1 MVSIQ
6 LYVSSSPT
14 QFFHECSPF
23 PSHFF
28 NRSGHWRNLTVF
40 FQAVL
45 NPASHGCTRAPSW
58 SSLGH
63 FIRMV
68 PFPITVGNEELFV
81 VYFSIPELKKCKV
94 PVSNWYLNH
103 LEGRSHR
110 INSGHYVFFL
120 RFFYHELARIF
131 PSTFKVGS
139 EPKNP
144 GCLDRVGGMRFYLK

>member
-1 MVSIQ
+1 MFLLHLHNFSMNVHHFQVIFLIDLDIGEISR
-6 LYVSSSPT
+6 SSSRP
-14 QFFHECSPF
+14 C
-23 PSHFF
+23 
-28 NRSGHWRNLTVF
+28 W
-40 FQAVL
+40 

-63 FIRMV
+63 YIRMV

-94 PVSNWYLNH
+94 PVSNWYLKR
-103 LEGRSHR
+103 GRSHR
-110 INSGHYVFFL
+110 INSGHYVFFS

-139 EPKNP
+139 EPKKP